1 MFKTFA
7 TAALAVSFAGAAMAE
22 DKFKSAELLAQPK
35 EGQIGYI
42 NASVAMASVM
52 VSPNQNRCILSWV
65 DKSRPSGYSDVL
77 ATMQKY
83 GDYHPAAVI
92 AAVLEKQ
99 CGSFELAG
107 R

>member
-7 TAALAVSFAGAAMAE
+7 TAALAVSFAGVALAE
-22 DKFKSAELLAQPK
+22 EKFNSSELLTQPK
-35 EGQIGYI
+35 DGQIGYI

-65 DKSRPSGYSDVL
+65 EKNRPSGYADVV
-77 ATMQKY
+77 AAMKQY

-99 CGSFELAG
+99 CGSFEMGG